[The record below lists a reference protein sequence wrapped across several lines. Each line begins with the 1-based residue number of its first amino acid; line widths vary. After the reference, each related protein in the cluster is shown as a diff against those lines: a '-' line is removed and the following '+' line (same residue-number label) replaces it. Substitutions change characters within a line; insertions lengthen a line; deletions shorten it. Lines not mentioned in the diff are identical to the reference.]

1 MASSAFSP
9 RAGSAR
15 LTSLLSGCHQTRR
28 RCHQPP
34 WCTSGA
40 HCGAQ
45 VVHVVVHI
53 VVHGSG
59 VVGRGKCH
67 CQRTQLVT
75 IFITII
81 LIIITTRP
89 KPAYGR
95 QGLAS
100 VLLRI
105 VGAQLG
111 INKNVTDIHTLHH
124 NIYINIINLY
134 SVPKLDCQKR
144 LNFENVN
151 FEKQYHRN
159 KCISIT
165 VLLVLHFS
173 LLNGD
178 NNTKEAFSRV
188 D

>member
-1 MASSAFSP
+1 MASSAFLP

-28 RCHQPP
+28 QCHPPP

-40 HCGAQ
+40 Q
-45 VVHVVVHI
+45 VVHI

-89 KPAYGR
+89 KPAYGQ
-95 QGLAS
+95 QGLADVS
-100 VLLRI
+100 LRT

-111 INKNVTDIHTLHH
+111 IIKNVTDIHTLHH

-134 SVPKLDCQKR
+134 CVPKLDCQKR

-173 LLNGD
+173 LFNGD
-178 NNTKEAFSRV
+178 NNTKEAFSSV

>member
-1 MASSAFSP
+1 M
-9 RAGSAR
+9 
-15 LTSLLSGCHQTRR
+15 HI
-28 RCHQPP
+28 
-34 WCTSGA
+34 
-40 HCGAQ
+40 
-45 VVHVVVHI
+45 VVHI

-95 QGLAS
+95 QGLADVS
-100 VLLRI
+100 LRT

-111 INKNVTDIHTLHH
+111 IIKNVTDIHTLHH

-134 SVPKLDCQKR
+134 CVPKLDCQKR

-178 NNTKEAFSRV
+178 NNTKGAFSRV